1 MDRLRLEAAFSIMRR
16 LDEAKQSLQTFNAF
30 IKDCERGNFD
40 EAIKCVTLGSWN
52 LDRDEREAL
61 RGEVLIE
68 LRKMLDARVVKVQ
81 NKIKDLEAEFEA
93 L

>member
-1 MDRLRLEAAFSIMRR
+1 MELSRLEAACSIMRR
-16 LDEAKQSLQTFNAF
+16 LDESKQSLQTFNSF

-52 LDRDEREAL
+52 IDRDEREAL

-68 LRKMLDARVVKVQ
+68 LRKMLDARVVKTQ
-81 NKIKDLEAEFEA
+81 QKIKDLEAEFEA

>member
-1 MDRLRLEAAFSIMRR
+1 MRR
-16 LDEAKQSLQTFNAF
+16 LDEAKQSLQTFNAY

-61 RGEVLIE
+61 RGEVLIA
-68 LRKMLDARVVKVQ
+68 LRKMIDERVVKVQ

>member
-1 MDRLRLEAAFSIMRR
+1 MRR

-30 IKDCERGNFD
+30 IKDCERGHFD

>member
-1 MDRLRLEAAFSIMRR
+1 MELSRLEAACDIMRR
-16 LDEAKQSLQTFNAF
+16 LNEAKDSLQTFNSF
-30 IKDCERGNFD
+30 IEDCERGDFD
-40 EAIKCVTLGSWN
+40 EAIKCVTIGSWN

-68 LRKMLDARVVKVQ
+68 LRKMLDAHAVKTQ
-81 NKIKDLEAEFEA
+81 QKIKDLETEFEA

>member
-1 MDRLRLEAAFSIMRR
+1 MELSRLEAACSIMRR
-16 LDEAKQSLQTFNAF
+16 LDEAKQSLQTFNSF

-40 EAIKCVTLGSWN
+40 EAIKCVTIGSWN

-68 LRKMLDARVVKVQ
+68 LRKMLDARVVKTQ
-81 NKIKDLEAEFEA
+81 HKITDLEKEFEA